1 MATTDR
7 ILAGL
12 AVGITLLA
20 SLPANAGGKPNF
32 RVADRNN
39 DGRVS
44 IDEARRAGVPEA
56 KARDNDLNGDG
67 KLTRSDWRFLDMA
80 DDESN

>member
-1 MATTDR
+1 MATTNR
-7 ILAGL
+7 ILTGL
-12 AVGITLLA
+12 AVGIMLLA
-20 SLPANAGGKPNF
+20 ALPANADGKPNF

-44 IDEARRAGVPEA
+44 IEEAKRAGVPEA

-67 KLTRSDWRFLDMA
+67 ELTRSDWRFLDMA
-80 DDESN
+80 DDDGN